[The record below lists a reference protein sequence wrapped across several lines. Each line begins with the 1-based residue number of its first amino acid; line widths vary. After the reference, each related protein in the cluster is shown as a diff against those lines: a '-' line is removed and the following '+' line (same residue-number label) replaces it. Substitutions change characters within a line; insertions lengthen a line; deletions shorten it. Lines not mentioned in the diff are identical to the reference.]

1 MRYESTPHARG
12 STLPGLLGPLYLYV
26 YPACAGIHP
35 MLKIF
40 SLCCLSLPRMR
51 GDPPCCLTFHKQG
64 SMSTPHARGSTPTPA
79 RYSSMLVV
87 YPACAGIHLR
97 KYSDSL
103 LMFRLPRMRG
113 DPPPR
118 DGIGFLNIVSTPHA
132 RGSTLGQAPLDDV
145 GYVYPAC
152 AGIHPCRRL
161 RLCWMSCLPRMR
173 GDPPAWNSAVDH
185 ISESTPHARGS
196 THCDYIEVGE
206 GLVYPACAGIHRSQ
220 YLCLDT

>member
-1 MRYESTPHARG
+1 
-12 STLPGLLGPLYLYV
+12 
-26 YPACAGIHP
+26 
-35 MLKIF
+35 
-40 SLCCLSLPRMR
+40 
-51 GDPPCCLTFHKQG
+51 
-64 SMSTPHARGSTPTPA
+64 
-79 RYSSMLVV
+79 MLVV

-173 GDPPAWNSAVDH
+173 GDPPIAITSRLVKV
-185 ISESTPHARGS
+185 SSTPHARGS
-196 THCDYIEVGE
+196 TVANTYAWIREA
-206 GLVYPACAGIHRSQ
+206 VYPACAGIH
-220 YLCLDT
+220 LLLPFT

>member
-12 STLPGLLGPLYLYV
+12 STHGGGGLTRINMV

-35 MLKIF
+35 AGAAWPTL
-40 SLCCLSLPRMR
+40 SLCLPRMR

-97 KYSDSL
+97 KSSDSL

-132 RGSTLGQAPLDDV
+132 RGST
-145 GYVYPAC
+145 
-152 AGIHPCRRL
+152 
-161 RLCWMSCLPRMR
+161 RM
-173 GDPPAWNSAVDH
+173 
-185 ISESTPHARGS
+185 E
-196 THCDYIEVGE
+196 
-206 GLVYPACAGIHRSQ
+206 
-220 YLCLDT
+220 